1 MVTEPKFHPV
11 ALRAAR
17 ERAGLTQH
25 QLAHRLGVAGGERV
39 SRWELGLSTPRAES
53 LAELAHVLGIQVD
66 DLLQPP
72 PILPTL
78 RVLRLRY
85 GFGGR
90 DLARRAHM
98 PFATYMRWESGS
110 IRHTPSDTSL
120 APLALA
126 LGAEVALVRTAV
138 DNSRHAA
145 EERSV

>member
-1 MVTEPKFHPV
+1 MVTEPEFHPA

-53 LAELAHVLGIQVD
+53 LAELALVLAIRVD

-78 RVLRLRY
+78 RVLRLRA

-90 DLARRAHM
+90 ELARRARM
-98 PFATYMRWESGS
+98 SFATYMRWESGS
-110 IRHTPSDTSL
+110 VRRTPSDPLL
-120 APLALA
+120 APLAGA
-126 LGAEVALVRTAV
+126 LDVEMALVRTAV
-138 DNSRHAA
+138 DNSRRLA